1 MLARSRVWV
10 TTYTV
15 LAQIVAVLWIAL
27 TLLYNHNGEFHRVL
41 HSHFNSLPLLVQ
53 EIIEL
58 IAIPLAIAIGH
69 KWAPRRGVG
78 P

>member
-1 MLARSRVWV
+1 MLTRSRVWV

-15 LAQIVAVLWIAL
+15 LAQIVAVVWIAL
-27 TLLYNHNGEFHRVL
+27 TILYNHNGEFHRVI
-41 HSHFNSLPLLVQ
+41 HTNFNSLPLLVQ

-58 IAIPLAIAIGH
+58 LAIPLAIAIGH
-69 KWAPRRGVG
+69 RWAPRRVPG